1 MSIDKAI
8 SILQSSLPSI
18 ELPEIKTSLMPI
30 PTKDPLDFVFQLH
43 TEEEKYLEYMK
54 DQRKKKYRAKAAKG
68 DIYFEEDE
76 KEGQY

>member
-1 MSIDKAI
+1 
-8 SILQSSLPSI
+8 
-18 ELPEIKTSLMPI
+18 MPI